1 MLNIMLTMLNMML
14 ITSNMYK
21 VDYEVYV
28 VDWVMFTCSCE
39 MLAILHKTR
48 VIGRDEVTRRVSR
61 DINYNF
67 EEHISHAEEK
77 MQQYQPVWYIITPMD
92 NK

>member
-1 MLNIMLTMLNMML
+1 MLTMLNMML

-39 MLAILHKTR
+39 MLAILATQDACHR
-48 VIGRDEVTRRVSR
+48 TRRGNSACLQR
-61 DINYNF
+61 Y
-67 EEHISHAEEK
+67 
-77 MQQYQPVWYIITPMD
+77 
-92 NK
+92 